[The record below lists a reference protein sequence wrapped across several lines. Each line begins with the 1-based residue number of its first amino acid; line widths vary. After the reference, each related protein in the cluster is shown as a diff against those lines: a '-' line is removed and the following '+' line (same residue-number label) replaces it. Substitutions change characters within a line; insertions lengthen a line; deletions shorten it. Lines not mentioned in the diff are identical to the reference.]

1 MRTQHE
7 SVTLST
13 ARVQAPPRSERIA
26 PTRMLH
32 MRHLQP
38 VLWSRG
44 QLLDPQHLQAQDRY
58 VESLLAF
65 HLGALRAHAFGFSEL
80 RIDEDALASGRV
92 AVLSMRGCFTDA
104 LVFDSPG
111 SDALPPM
118 LQLPICERGVP
129 VTISLAIPQWRDSAP
144 NAGAETDTTMRYRIS
159 WSSRVDENGGTAER
173 LVPLGTRNLRLIS
186 DRELAT
192 GYDVLPVVALQSDGA
207 GQWHRVAEFE
217 PPQLRTG
224 ATASLRHKLTGLCD
238 RLAARA
244 ADLSARRSQ
253 RNQSLADFSVSDVA
267 NFWLLHTINT
277 HLPVLLHQTR
287 DGAGHPADAFQTLAT
302 LAGALSTFAPR
313 GIIADHIAY
322 PHAAAGPAFAA
333 AIARIDELA
342 HTVVPQRAVALPM
355 RATRP
360 NVHATAIDDDR
371 LLHDAVLYLAVSSG
385 MRNAELPR
393 RIPQLVKVAD
403 AGSMDRLIRQALPG
417 LGLTHIP
424 QPPDAIPI
432 RLDFQY
438 FRIDKGGAAWDMIT
452 MARDMA
458 VYVPSEVETPR
469 LELVALL
476 P

>member
-1 MRTQHE
+1 MH
-7 SVTLST
+7 
-13 ARVQAPPRSERIA
+13 
-26 PTRMLH
+26 
-32 MRHLQP
+32 HLQP
-38 VLWSRG
+38 VLWSKG
-44 QLLDPQHLQAQDRY
+44 LLLDPQHLQAQDRY

-65 HLGALRAHAFGFSEL
+65 HVAALHGNAYGFSEL

-92 AVLSMRGCFTDA
+92 SIVAMRGRFVDGA
-104 LVFDSPG
+104 VFDAPG
-111 SDALPPM
+111 SDALPSVCE
-118 LQLPICERGVP
+118 LPRADVGDTLV
-129 VTISLAIPQWRDSAP
+129 VSLAIPHWRDSAANASTSP
-144 NAGAETDTTMRYRIS
+144 DAGARYRID
-159 WSSRVDENGGTAER
+159 WSARTDENGGTAEK
-173 LVPLGTRNLRLIS
+173 LVPLGTRNLRLIH
-186 DRELAT
+186 DRDLRT
-192 GYDVLPVVALQSDGA
+192 GYELLSVVSLQSQGA
-207 GQWHRVAEFE
+207 GQWRRTNDFE
-217 PPQLRTG
+217 PPQLRSG
-224 ATASLRHKLTGLCD
+224 ATASLRHRLTGLCD

-244 ADLSARRSQ
+244 SDLAGRRSQ
-253 RNQSLADFSVSDVA
+253 RNQSLADFSISDVA

-277 HLPVLLHQTR
+277 HLPVLWHQTR
-287 DGAGHPADAFQTLAT
+287 NGAAHPADVYQTLAT

-313 GIIADHIAY
+313 GMTTEHEAY
-322 PHAAAGPAFAA
+322 PHNAPGPAFTAL
-333 AIARIDELA
+333 IARVDALA

-371 LLHDAVLYLAVSSG
+371 LLLDAVLYLAVSSG
-385 MRNAELPR
+385 TRNAELPR
-393 RIPQLVKVAD
+393 RVPQLVKVAD
-403 AGSMDRLIRQALPG
+403 AGSMDRLIRHALPG

-424 QPPDAIPI
+424 QPPDALPI